1 MMSDTTAG
9 RLPVE
14 LMLEPT
20 SKCNLRCPL
29 CISGRGEIVRKP
41 DLSYEAFQLIYDQ
54 FTNGCESLTFHNFG
68 EPLLNKE
75 LPKMV
80 AYAKKNGTGFT
91 FLSTNATLI
100 DDWWARQLTECG
112 LDQIFVAVDGLT
124 QETYEIYR
132 IGGKLSRVRD
142 NIRRLI
148 EAADVNR
155 SRLEIVL
162 QFIVFKH
169 NEHEL
174 SELYEWALEL
184 GVHKLCV
191 KISGSAARY
200 DEFRPADEA
209 FVAINQTGPEG
220 PLCNWVYRTLV
231 VNCDGE
237 VMPCC
242 WAGHDANYSMGN
254 VFRTSVADIWNSE
267 KYSTLRSAV
276 GSRKNLWSLCEQ
288 KCLFGAKS
296 RRKIFNVAP
305 RYSDPIPAQVVR
317 GPSEYF

>member
-1 MMSDTTAG
+1 MTENTKAG
-9 RLPVE
+9 RLPKE

-29 CISGRGEIVRKP
+29 CISGRREIGRKP
-41 DLSYEAFQLIYDQ
+41 DMSYEAFQLIYDQ
-54 FTNGCESLTFHNFG
+54 FTDGCEALTFHNFG
-68 EPLLNKE
+68 EPLINKE
-75 LPKMV
+75 LPNMV
-80 AYAKKNGTGFT
+80 AYAKRNGTGFT

-100 DDWWARQLTECG
+100 DEWWARQLAQCG
-112 LDQIFVAVDGLT
+112 LDQVFVAVDGLT
-124 QETYEIYR
+124 QKTYETYR
-132 IGGKLSRVRD
+132 VGGELARVKQ
-142 NIRRLI
+142 NIRRLMKTVN
-148 EAADVNR
+148 ADG
-155 SRLEIVL
+155 SKLEVAL

-174 SELYEWALEL
+174 DGLYEWAVDL

-209 FVAINQTGPEG
+209 FVAINEAAPTG

-242 WAGHDANYSMGN
+242 WAGHDPQYSMGN
-254 VFRTSVADIWNSE
+254 VFVTPVADIWNSE
-267 KYSTLRSAV
+267 KYSKLRAAV
-276 GSRKNLWSLCEQ
+276 GSRTNLWSLCEE
-288 KCLFGAKS
+288 KCLFGVKS
-296 RRKIFNVAP
+296 RRKLFNITP
-305 RYSDPIPAQVVR
+305 RVSV
-317 GPSEYF
+317 SKSN